1 MIFMNELYK
10 KMILALPS
18 NFFEN
23 WEWKA
28 GDKAFSL
35 KREKELMVVEF
46 DVWSDP
52 RIIHAKFIGEVG
64 YTYLEN
70 LETLRPLPNQKQ
82 LQSLAIR
89 KESDSSNVFI
99 LIEFTAY
106 VKERGYKWYK
116 NKSMECLWLE
126 FLMDTKH
133 HFDWKKDKWVK
144 RGE

>member
-1 MIFMNELYK
+1 MNELYK

-23 WEWKA
+23 WEWQN
-28 GDKAFSL
+28 GDRFL
-35 KREKELMVVEF
+35 HKELGSKFWNEKAIGDHEVTSGNTVLYF
-46 DVWSDP
+46 IPDYQDVLE
-52 RIIHAKFIGEVG
+52 GEI
-64 YTYLEN
+64 
-70 LETLRPLPNQKQ
+70 RPLPSQKQ

-144 RGE
+144 WGE